1 MTTPEQKRADI
12 GVIGLAV
19 MGSNLAL
26 NLADHGFRVAVWN
39 RSPGA
44 VDQLL
49 AENPGASLIGTHD
62 LGAFVRMLE
71 PPRRVLLMVKAGAPV
86 DGVIDMLLG
95 LLSPGDILAD
105 GGNSWFHDTE
115 RRQKRLRDMGLCYV
129 GMGISG
135 GEKGA
140 RLGPAIMPGGTPEA
154 YTRFA
159 PLLERVAAHTEHG
172 PCVTHV
178 GPGGAGH
185 FVKMVHNGI
194 EYADMQ
200 LLAEAYDLLKRALGY
215 DAARMAQVFARWNEG
230 PLASFLVELTAKVLT
245 VTDPDTQAPLVEL
258 ILDRAGQ
265 KGTGRWTVSAAL
277 ELGVPVPTISAAV
290 DARQLSAMYDERLA
304 ASRCIPTPADLSTSP
319 SGGRGLE
326 NAIHDALMAS
336 KVAAY
341 AQGMALIRVASKAY
355 HWNIDL
361 AEVARIWTG
370 GCILRARLL
379 VPIMAAFRRDPD
391 LANLLLDP
399 AFEAYA
405 HHTQPGWRDT
415 LGAAFRHGIP
425 VPALSAGLAYYDAYR
440 STRLPQNLI
449 QAQRDAFGAHLYERV
464 DRPGSGPFH
473 TDWLGDDRKD

>member
-1 MTTPEQKRADI
+1 MTNSEQRADL
-12 GVIGLAV
+12 GVVGLAV

-39 RSPGA
+39 RTPGA
-44 VDQLL
+44 VDELV
-49 AENPGASLIGTHD
+49 AANPGANLLGARD
-62 LGAFVRMLE
+62 LGEFVRSLE
-71 PPRRVLLMVKAGAPV
+71 PPRRILLMVKAGAPV
-86 DGVIDMLLG
+86 DGVIDLLLP
-95 LLSPGDILAD
+95 LLAKGDILAD
-105 GGNSWFHDTE
+105 GGNSWYLDTE
-115 RRQKRLRDMGLCYV
+115 RREKRLRQLGLHFLGV
-129 GMGISG
+129 GISG

-140 RLGPAIMPGGTPEA
+140 RLGPAIMPGGSPEA
-154 YTRFA
+154 YARFA
-159 PLLERVAAHTEHG
+159 PLLEGVAASTEHG
-172 PCVTHV
+172 ACVTHV

-215 DAARMAQVFARWNEG
+215 DAARMASVFTRWNEG
-230 PLASFLVELTAKVLT
+230 PLSSFLVELTGQVLA
-245 VTDPDTQAPLVEL
+245 VTEPATGKPLIDL
-258 ILDRAGQ
+258 ILDKAGQ
-265 KGTGRWTVSAAL
+265 KGTGRWTVAAAL

-290 DARQLSAMYDERLA
+290 DARVLSAMHAERQA
-304 ASRCIPTPADLSTSP
+304 AAACIPVPSGVATAP

-326 NAIHDALMAS
+326 DAIHDALLAS
-336 KVAAY
+336 KVVAY
-341 AQGMALIRVASKAY
+341 AQGMALIRAASKANGW
-355 HWNIDL
+355 HIDL

-379 VPIMAAFRRDPD
+379 VPIMNAFQRNPE
-391 LANLLLDP
+391 LPNLLLD
-399 AFEAYA
+399 ASFEAYA

-415 LGAAFRHGIP
+415 LGAASRHGLP

-440 STRLPQNLI
+440 SARLPQNLI

-464 DRPGSGPFH
+464 DRPGEGPFH